1 MIPYLLM
8 VDSFTKE
15 RIIKKRREGTEE
27 EEVEKETEADE
38 VEKKVRR

>member
-1 MIPYLLM
+1 M

-27 EEVEKETEADE
+27 EEVEKEAEAKE
-38 VEKKVRR
+38 VEKEVRK